1 MPFIFF
7 LTNENLNVSLPKK
20 TCQKTHT
27 KNQWAT
33 ASNSTAFPS
42 TPDQLWVWHAPQ
54 CTALEGEQA
63 AVASWAPSHTDIPRT
78 CPRQGWWSSAH
89 PLPQLGAVS
98 LHTPAKRSKV
108 FIVHVTNSNLL
119 LNYIS
124 VRSSLSPNR
133 NYYWCW
139 MGLALAGVQKS
150 MLELRHYQST
160 LLSLLLL

>member
-1 MPFIFF
+1 MSKDTYQEPVGYSIQFHCFSIHTRSAMG
-7 LTNENLNVSLPKK
+7 LACSSVHSPGRRAGCSGKLGTISHWHPK
-20 TCQKTHT
+20 
-27 KNQWAT
+27 
-33 ASNSTAFPS
+33 
-42 TPDQLWVWHAPQ
+42 DL
-54 CTALEGEQA
+54 
-63 AVASWAPSHTDIPRT
+63 
-78 CPRQGWWSSAH
+78 PRQGWWSSAH

-98 LHTPAKRSKV
+98 LHTPAKSSRV
-108 FIVHVTNSNLL
+108 FIVHVTNTNLL

-133 NYYWCW
+133 NYYWCQ